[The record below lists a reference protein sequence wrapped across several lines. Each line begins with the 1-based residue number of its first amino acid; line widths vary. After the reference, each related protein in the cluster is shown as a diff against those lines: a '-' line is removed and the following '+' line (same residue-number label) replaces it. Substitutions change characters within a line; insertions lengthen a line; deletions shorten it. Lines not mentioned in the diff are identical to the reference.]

1 MKKYKTVEK
10 IRKILTVERLL
21 WVAALIITAIVSF
34 AYGISYPVPVS
45 RIFEESTAEVSAT
58 QNATAFDAATS
69 VLSTND
75 TTSTGITTGITT
87 AVTGSTV
94 TGSTAT
100 TSAAINEKYNLNVA
114 TAEQL
119 MEVKGIGETYA
130 NRILAY
136 RDEIGG
142 FTAMEQ
148 LLDVAGIGEKR
159 LAAIKEKF
167 DL

>member
-1 MKKYKTVEK
+1 MRLMKKYKTVEK

-58 QNATAFDAATS
+58 QNATAFDAVTS
-69 VLSTND
+69 VLSIND

-87 AVTGSTV
+87 AV